1 MAGVSFPVSRSAGEA
16 LVVASPAARSQVVAT
31 LATLGIAS
39 SAFDDPYAAMADLC
53 RRPLVFRA
61 VILSLAGVYTEE
73 LEIISAIKRH
83 FPQVE
88 IWLTHTDGRYSSLA
102 EAMRLGAD
110 GLLADDGLHRI
121 AAPTAPPAST
131 TPPRSGGISPTV
143 QPPPREDRTISIDA
157 EDESNGHSSH
167 PSNSSHPSHHPMAA
181 VHAEAE
187 QRTASAVPAS
197 TPSGPS
203 GDGAFGEPI
212 LTADELRALLQEQP
226 PTSENGE
233 KGDF

>member
-1 MAGVSFPVSRSAGEA
+1 MENSNRSTMAGVSFPVSRSAGEA

-73 LEIISAIKRH
+73 LEIISAIKR
-83 FPQVE
+83 
-88 IWLTHTDGRYSSLA
+88 RYSSLA